1 MPALL
6 ASVLVLQGVSC
17 VSAPVDDP
25 RAARAEA
32 FERVGSWSDAAGL
45 WTQIYFDS
53 GFEDVEAG
61 RQAARASLVAGRA
74 DDALVRLNDLLARD
88 PGAPRLLEM
97 RGTAREALGQPSA
110 ARADYEAALAVEPD
124 LPRALVRLGTLD
136 VAAGQ
141 VEVGLQRLA
150 RGVALDPGDREAQ
163 FSLGV
168 ALAGAGDPDGAAEA
182 FEVAFRGEPG
192 ATAASLGQRLEASR
206 LLGSHPSC
214 AAWLAPLLAAN
225 PQHTEALW
233 RVGQSEVAGGRRA
246 DGLRHLERAAESDPG
261 DVAALAAY
269 AAALLLEGRDGD
281 AQAIIDHALGLEL
294 TPAESELLDG
304 LARPEGEGTAGGDS
318 GTDSVSRPR

>member
-1 MPALL
+1 MPALV

-17 VSAPVDDP
+17 VSTPVDDP

-53 GFEDVEAG
+53 GFKDVEAG
-61 RQAARASLVAGRA
+61 RQAARASLVAGRP

-97 RGTAREALGQPSA
+97 RGTAREALGQLSA
-110 ARADYEAALAVEPD
+110 ARVDYEAALAAEPD

-136 VAAGQ
+136 VAAGR
-141 VEVGLQRLA
+141 VEEGLERLG
-150 RGVALDPGDREAQ
+150 RGVALDPSDREAQ
-163 FSLGV
+163 FGLGV

-182 FEVAFRGEPG
+182 FDVAFRGEPVI
-192 ATAASLGQRLEASR
+192 TEASIGQRLDAAR

-246 DGLRHLERAAESDPG
+246 DGLRHLERAAASDPG
-261 DVAALAAY
+261 DVAALSAY

-281 AQAIIDHALGLEL
+281 AQAIIDHALGLDL
-294 TPAESELLDG
+294 TPAESALLDG
-304 LARPEGEGTAGGDS
+304 LSRPGGDRPTEAGS
-318 GTDSVSRPR
+318 GPDELSRPR